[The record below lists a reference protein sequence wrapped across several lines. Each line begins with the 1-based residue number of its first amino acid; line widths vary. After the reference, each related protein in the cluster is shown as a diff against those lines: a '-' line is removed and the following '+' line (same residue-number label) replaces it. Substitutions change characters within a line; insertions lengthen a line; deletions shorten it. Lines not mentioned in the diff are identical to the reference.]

1 LASLAR
7 PLNRG
12 GRMMER
18 WIDHCYVNCQ
28 YAEKEGICYEAYD
41 GEVTEIS
48 EDFVCDKWKKKKQY

>member
-1 LASLAR
+1 
-7 PLNRG
+7 
-12 GRMMER
+12 MMER

-48 EDFVCDKWKKKKQY
+48 EDFVCDKWKKKKKQY